1 MKKDT
6 YKGFDEEQLSKM
18 SLEDFMG
25 LTTSRERRTLKNMKR
40 NPQLKK
46 LVKKVRKLVEGGKKE
61 KMIKTQVREAVVI
74 PEWLGLTFGVYNGK
88 EYKKIVITV
97 KHLGKRLGDF
107 AHTTGPVKHSGPG
120 VGATRG
126 SKFVPLK

>member
-1 MKKDT
+1 MEERKEGKKD
-6 YKGFDEEQLSKM
+6 
-18 SLEDFMG
+18 
-25 LTTSRERRTLKNMKR
+25 
-40 NPQLKK
+40 
-46 LVKKVRKLVEGGKKE
+46 
-61 KMIKTQVREAVVI
+61 KMIKTHVRDAVI
-74 PEWLGLTFGVYNGK
+74 LPEWMGLTFGIYNGK
-88 EYKKIVITV
+88 EYKKIVITI